1 MNYYDYQTT
10 VNYSDLGEDGG
21 LSQTGALRI
30 MQEAACFASAAVGCA
45 PGQLQEDFGV
55 GWILVGWKLRM
66 DAHPAWG
73 TPITVRTW
81 PRRMDVHFSDRD
93 FLILDGAGNTILAAT
108 SGGCCWISAP
118 AGPPLS
124 PPPWPSAMPSGTT
137 RPSRGRSPP
146 TGEARRARR
155 RPLPTPPWA
164 GPGHLPP
171 RQQPP
176 LPGAGPGGP
185 APRGGGRGPAQR
197 GDPLQAADPEGGH
210 GPLPLLLHRRET
222 PGGAEGQLPQK
233 DPRPAVVLCVKLHA
247 SGPRCE
253 NRQKPGRLKV
263 SRVWAVPVHTP

>member
-108 SGGCCWISAP
+108 SRWLLLDLRTGRATTVTP
-118 AGPPLS
+118 ALAQRYALWDHKAIPGEIP
-124 PPPWPSAMPSGTT
+124 AN
-137 RPSRGRSPP
+137 GRSPEGAAE
-146 TGEARRARR
+146 TFAYTALGRDLDTFHHVNNLHYLELAREA
-155 RPLPTPPWA
+155 
-164 GPGHLPP
+164 LPP
-171 RQQPP
+171 E
-176 LPGAGPGGP
+176 A
-185 APRGGGRGPAQR
+185 A
-197 GDPLQAADPEGGH
+197 AAD
-210 GPLPLLLHRRET
+210 LPNVEILYKRQIRKGDTVHFLYSCTDGKHLVELKDSSLKKTHALLWFY
-222 PGGAEGQLPQK
+222 A
-233 DPRPAVVLCVKLHA
+233 
-247 SGPRCE
+247 
-253 NRQKPGRLKV
+253 
-263 SRVWAVPVHTP
+263 